1 MNPVRA
7 RLQRGGTHRAQ
18 ATPARASTL
27 AKPPMISQDLDSFLS
42 PRSIAVVGASSNR
55 NKIGAVPVRYLV
67 EHGYAGEI
75 YPINARAAEIEG
87 RTAYASLREVG
98 RPIDLAIFA
107 IPAASA
113 DAALD
118 DAIAAGVRNIVVFSA
133 GYAETGQAGEA
144 AQRAFA
150 DKARAAGIRVLGP
163 NCLGFMNVARSIYA
177 TFSPVV
183 STGLP
188 KPGKVG
194 IVSQSGAFGAYA
206 LGMARERDVGLS
218 MWITTG
224 NESDIAV
231 ADCIAW
237 MARDPA
243 TQVIMA
249 YLEGCR
255 DGARLRQALDL
266 ARAAGKPVVVVKV
279 GRTALGAVTAASH
292 TAALAGDD
300 AAFEALF
307 RQHGAWRARTIEE
320 FFDVAHSLAV
330 SGLPANDRVG
340 LLTVSGGVGVMMA
353 DDAADAGLDVPELPA
368 AAQQTIRA
376 RVPLAATRN
385 PVDLTGQ
392 VTSEPDVLEVAARAM
407 LGEAGHGSLLVFLA
421 AFGSTPAMQEV
432 QRSLGRD
439 LRRDFPGRVVIF
451 SAQVPAAQHRAIEAS
466 GCLCFADPAR
476 AIRVMA
482 AMKFF
487 ISSTG
492 VNGASGSTA
501 RGSTA
506 HGSPAHGSTAHGSA
520 AIDSTADEA
529 KANSNTPALPQDDA
543 RPAMAG
549 PHHHAAPAAGAVA
562 FHATPCNE
570 AEAMDRL
577 RDAGIPVVPAR
588 RAGSRDEAIAA
599 ASATGFPVVMKILSR
614 DITHKSDVGGVVLN
628 IRDEAEAGAA
638 HDRIMAAVSEAAPDA
653 RIDGVLLAPM
663 VRGGVECILG
673 ARRDPV
679 LGVVVMLGS
688 GGVNVELLGD
698 VALRLAP
705 VDHRQAREMIGE
717 LKTAP
722 LLHGYRGAP
731 LADVDALADA
741 IVQLSRFALSAGD
754 SLESVE
760 LNPFVVLPRG
770 QGAVAL
776 DAVLLTHAPASDAAS
791 VRDAVIATLPLFE
804 MARMRASNTARKHPQ
819 QGYAGDSPT
828 SRMRWVNQ
836 FTHTRRLRGPED
848 KEVVTPNN
856 DTLFTNAWLDLSAGP
871 LVLDVPEMGRRYW
884 VLGFLDAW
892 TNPWAYAGRRTTGGE
907 AQRLFVHGPDWA
919 GEVPAG
925 MHRISAPCDDV
936 WVIGRILVDATAQD
950 LAEVHA
956 LQDRFAIYRPDG
968 TPALSRVDTLLDNR
982 DTGVPQAEE
991 YLRVLH
997 TMLARN
1003 PPARPLP
1010 GWPPAVEPLQQALS
1024 DVYAELRDVAQPS
1037 QLGGGW
1043 TTAVNVRTSFGDD
1056 YLTRARVARNWIGTL
1071 GIEEAMYIMAEVDAD
1086 GEALTGARRYVL
1098 RFAPDNALQVGAFW
1112 SITLYRRS
1120 DCLLVANPIGRHSIG
1135 DRTQGLRRD
1144 PDGGLSIC
1152 IQADDPGPGKNWLP
1166 APADAGFY
1174 LTLRLYQP
1182 QRAHLEGTFAYP
1194 PVRRVD

>member
-1 MNPVRA
+1 
-7 RLQRGGTHRAQ
+7 
-18 ATPARASTL
+18 
-27 AKPPMISQDLDSFLS
+27 MISQDLDSFLS
-42 PRSIAVVGASSNR
+42 PRSIAIVGASSNR
-55 NKIGAVPVRYLV
+55 SKIGAVPVRYLV
-67 EHGYAGEI
+67 EQGYTGEI
-75 YPINARAAEIEG
+75 YPINSRAAEIEG
-87 RTAYASLREVG
+87 RRAYASLQEVG

-113 DAALD
+113 DSALD
-118 DAIAAGVRNIVVFSA
+118 DAIEARVGNIVVFSA
-133 GYAETGQAGEA
+133 GYAETGQAGVA
-144 AQRAFA
+144 AQQKFA
-150 DKARAAGIRVLGP
+150 GKARAAGIRVLGP

-183 STGLP
+183 STGLA

-206 LGMARERDVGLS
+206 YSMARERDVGLS

-255 DGARLRQALDL
+255 DGAKLRQALDL
-266 ARAAGKPVVVVKV
+266 ARAANKPVVVVKV
-279 GRTALGAVTAASH
+279 GRTSLGAITAASH

-300 AAFEALF
+300 AVFEALF

-353 DDAADAGLDVPELPA
+353 DDAAEAGLDVPELPPS
-368 AAQQTIRA
+368 AQQLIRD

-407 LGEAGHGSLLVFLA
+407 LGEAGHGTLLVFLA
-421 AFGSTPAMQEV
+421 AFGSTLAMQEV

-451 SAQVPAAQHRAIEAS
+451 SAQVPAEQHRAIEAS

-482 AMKFF
+482 AMNFF
-487 ISSTG
+487 I
-492 VNGASGSTA
+492 ASGHP
-501 RGSTA
+501 R
-506 HGSPAHGSTAHGSA
+506 A
-520 AIDSTADEA
+520 ADGDA
-529 KANSNTPALPQDDA
+529 PALPRHDG
-543 RPAMAG
+543 RPG
-549 PHHHAAPAAGAVA
+549 TESAPADSAVPDAVA
-562 FHATPCNE
+562 LRAEPYNE
-570 AEAMDRL
+570 AEAMELL
-577 RDAGIPVVPAR
+577 RNAGIPVLGAR
-588 RAGSRDEAIAA
+588 RARSRDDAIAA
-599 ASATGFPVVMKILSR
+599 AAAMGFPVVMKVLSR
-614 DITHKSDVGGVVLN
+614 DITHKSDIGGVVLN
-628 IRDEAEAGAA
+628 IRDAAEAGAA
-638 HDRIMAAVSEAAPDA
+638 HDRIMNAAGTAAPDA

-673 ARRDPV
+673 ARRDPS
-679 LGVVVMLGS
+679 LGVVMMLGS

-698 VALRLAP
+698 VTFRLAP

-731 LADVDALADA
+731 LADVEALADA
-741 IVQLSRFALSAGD
+741 IVCLSRFALSAGA

-776 DAVLLTHAPASDAAS
+776 DAVLLARAPVSEASS

-804 MARMRASNTARKHPQ
+804 MARMRAANTARKHPA
-819 QGYAGDSPT
+819 QGFAGDSPG

-848 KEVVTPNN
+848 REVVTPNN
-856 DTLFTNAWLDLSAGP
+856 DTLFTNAWLDLSTGP
-871 LVLDVPEMGRRYW
+871 LVLDVPEMGQRYW

-892 TNPWAYAGRRTTGGE
+892 TNPWAYAGRRTTGGD
-907 AQRLFVHGPDWA
+907 AQRLFVHGPEWT
-919 GEVPAG
+919 GEVPSG
-925 MHRISAPCDDV
+925 MHRISAPSNDV
-936 WVIGRILVDATAQD
+936 WVIGRILVDATGQGLAQ
-950 LAEVHA
+950 VHA

-982 DTGVPQAEE
+982 DTGVPQAGE
-991 YLRVLH
+991 YLHVLN

-1010 GWPPAVEPLQQALS
+1010 GWPPAAEPLQQTLA

-1037 QLGGGW
+1037 ELGGGW

-1086 GEALTGARRYVL
+1086 GAALTGARRYVL

-1120 DCLLVANPIGRHSIG
+1120 DCLLVANSIGRHSIG
-1135 DRTQGLRRD
+1135 DRTQGLLRD
-1144 PDGGLSIC
+1144 ADGGLSIC
-1152 IQADDPGPGKNWLP
+1152 IQADDPGPGRNWLP
-1166 APADAGFY
+1166 APAGEGFY

-1182 QRAHLEGTFAYP
+1182 QRPHLEGTFVYP
-1194 PVRRVD
+1194 PVRRLD

>member
-1 MNPVRA
+1 
-7 RLQRGGTHRAQ
+7 
-18 ATPARASTL
+18 
-27 AKPPMISQDLDSFLS
+27 MISQDLDSFLS

-87 RTAYASLREVG
+87 RAAYASLREVG

-107 IPAASA
+107 IPAAGA

-133 GYAETGQAGEA
+133 GYAETGPAGEA

-183 STGLP
+183 STGLAR
-188 KPGKVG
+188 PGKVG

-206 LGMARERDVGLS
+206 YGMARERDVGLS

-255 DGARLRQALDL
+255 DGAGLRQALDL

-279 GRTALGAVTAASH
+279 GRTSLGAITAASH

-353 DDAADAGLDVPELPA
+353 DDAADAGLDVPELPSS
-368 AAQQTIRA
+368 AQQSIRA

-392 VTSEPDVLEVAARAM
+392 VTSEPEVLEVAARAM

-421 AFGSTPAMQEV
+421 AFGSTAAMQDI

-451 SAQVPAAQHRAIEAS
+451 SAQVPAEQHRAIEAS

-487 ISSTG
+487 IGSAR
-492 VNGASGSTA
+492 ASATN
-501 RGSTA
+501 
-506 HGSPAHGSTAHGSA
+506 GSPANA
-520 AIDSTADEA
+520 STAD
-529 KANSNTPALPQDDA
+529 S
-543 RPAMAG
+543 
-549 PHHHAAPAAGAVA
+549 VA
-562 FHATPCNE
+562 FHAGPYNE
-570 AEAMDRL
+570 AEAMEVL
-577 RDAGIPVVPAR
+577 REAGIPVLPAR

-599 ASATGFPVVMKILSR
+599 ASAIGFPVAMKILSR
-614 DITHKSDVGGVVLN
+614 DITHKSDVGGVALN
-628 IRDEAEAGAA
+628 IHDEAEAGAA
-638 HDRIMAAVSEAAPDA
+638 HDRVVSAAVDAAPDA
-653 RIDGVLLAPM
+653 RIDGVLVAPM
-663 VRGGVECILG
+663 LRGGVECILG

-731 LADVDALADA
+731 MADVAALADA

-760 LNPFVVLPRG
+760 LNPFVVRAEG

-776 DAVLLTHAPASDAAS
+776 DAVLLTRAPASDPAS
-791 VRDAVIATLPLFE
+791 VREAVIATLPLFE
-804 MARMRASNTARKHPQ
+804 MARMRASNTARKHPT
-819 QGYAGDSPT
+819 QGYAGDSPA

-836 FTHTRRLRGPED
+836 FTHTRRLRSPED

-892 TNPWAYAGRRTTGGE
+892 TNPWAYAGRRTTGGD
-907 AQRLFVHGPDWA
+907 AQRLFIHGPDWA
-919 GEVPAG
+919 GEVPAD
-925 MHRISAPCDDV
+925 MHRISAPCNDV
-936 WVIGRILVDATAQD
+936 WVIGRILVDATAED
-950 LAEVHA
+950 LAKVHA

-982 DTGVPQAEE
+982 DTGVPQAAE
-991 YLRVLH
+991 YQRVLR

-1010 GWPPAVEPLQQALS
+1010 GWPPAAEPLQQVLS
-1024 DVYAELRDVAQPS
+1024 DVYTELRDVAQPS

-1043 TTAVNVRTSFGDD
+1043 TTAVNVRTTFGDD

-1071 GIEEAMYIMAEVDAD
+1071 GIEEAMYIMAEVDAE

-1152 IQADDPGPGKNWLP
+1152 IQADDPGPGRNWLP
-1166 APADAGFY
+1166 APANAGFY